1 MIKNY
6 EELEERLKEYAM
18 NFATLHKKEAEMNER
33 LNRIKEDFDE
43 KTKDLRYAIDT
54 LSTEISMFCTK
65 NKKDFE
71 KSRSKEYN
79 FGTIGFRTTPPKVA
93 VLNRKYSIKT
103 VIELTK
109 RLFQNTYIRIKEEL
123 DKEAILADY
132 SQKKLDDEK
141 LASIGLKVDQEEQLY
156 INPKFEEFV

>member
-1 MIKNY
+1 MIKCY

-79 FGTIGFRTTPPKVA
+79 FGVIGFRTTPPKVV

-141 LASIGLKVDQEEQLY
+141 LASIGLKVDQEEQFY

>member
-1 MIKNY
+1 MIKCY

-79 FGTIGFRTTPPKVA
+79 FGVIGFRTTPPKVA

-141 LASIGLKVDQEEQLY
+141 LASIGLKVDQEEQFY